1 MRDAWAGYAVRITQN
16 IVAETTK
23 QWTILEILR
32 WTTDF
37 FREKAIDNPR
47 LTAEVLLAHT
57 LQKDRMYLYVHFDQP
72 LYEDERAGFRALITQ
87 RAQGMPTQY
96 LAGMQEFWSLAFKVT
111 PDVLIPR
118 PETEHLVEAAMNLAK
133 EFPTPTI
140 VDIGTGS
147 GIIAV
152 SLKKELPQAAVHAVD
167 LSERALAI
175 AQYNAA
181 ALLDGDN
188 SIICHHGDLFTPL
201 YGHRFDLIV
210 SNPPY
215 IATADYAGLAREV
228 KDHEP
233 KLALHAGEKGL
244 DVYERLIADAKSY
257 LNPGGYVLVE
267 IGYGQKEDVVKIFE
281 ENGYGI
287 HEVIPDY
294 AGIERVVTANQ
305 KIHSTTYDM

>member
-1 MRDAWAGYAVRITQN
+1 MSSS
-16 IVAETTK
+16 TK

-32 WTTDF
+32 WTTEF
-37 FREKAIDNPR
+37 FREKQIDNPR

-72 LYEDERAGFRALITQ
+72 LHADERAGFRGLIKQ
-87 RAQGMPTQY
+87 RVQGIPTQY
-96 LAGMQEFWSLAFKVT
+96 LVGKQEFWSLNFKVT

-118 PETEHLVEAAMNLAK
+118 PETEHLVESAIKLSK
-133 EFPTPTI
+133 EFPNPAI

-147 GIIAV
+147 GIIAI
-152 SLKKELPQAAVHAVD
+152 SLKKELPHATIHASD

-175 AQYNAA
+175 AKQNAA

-188 SIICHHGDLFTPL
+188 VITFHHGDLFAPL
-201 YGHRFDLIV
+201 SGLTFDLIV

-215 IATADYAGLAREV
+215 ITANDYAGLAREV

-233 KLALHAGEKGL
+233 KLALYAGEKGL
-244 DVYERLIADAKSY
+244 DVYRRLISDAVIH
-257 LNPGGYVLVE
+257 LNPGGYMLVE
-267 IGYGQKEDVVKIFE
+267 IGYGQKEDVTAIFLE
-281 ENGYGI
+281 SGFDI

-294 AGIERVVTANQ
+294 AGIDRVVVAFRN
-305 KIHSTTYDM
+305 HL